1 MVGTDARQRDQFRGD
16 LPHQPIELCVQLGDL
31 CRERLVTAGTHP
43 KRLVTASFEPQ
54 GSAKGVGE

>member
-31 CRERLVTAGTHP
+31 CRES
-43 KRLVTASFEPQ
+43 LVTASHLRFGRSTSSTSIPC
-54 GSAKGVGE
+54 AFKWRA